1 MKYIGSTVECKTG
14 PAEQQSGYEKTKQ
27 LSNLYPMN
35 SMASYELPWKRVSSM
50 CTEEAAG
57 VVEHHMYA
65 RPR

>member
-35 SMASYELPWKRVSSM
+35 SMASYKLSWKWVSSM
-50 CTEEAAG
+50 CTEEVAG
-57 VVEHHMYA
+57 VAEHHTYA
-65 RPR
+65 RLR